1 MIHPCLPTVLLADNP
16 GGIRLLLE
24 SLQSG
29 GLIMLLIILCS
40 VTAVSVGILTWQRMR
55 ENLLMPEGVIRQ
67 LRSLPTY
74 AAKGDIAPLHE
85 YLENDGSVLAKLGM
99 IAVSGLY
106 PTKAECAE
114 ICAAKAREELHRL
127 ERDLPFLE
135 IMVTIAPLLGLLGT
149 TAGLVGMFS
158 AFGQGPSAG
167 GPDTAAV
174 AREIGV
180 ALRCTIAGL
189 LVAVPSVVAHTLFV
203 RKLDGIAMKLET
215 LLQDSI
221 QLFYQHFEVQR
232 TPLSQL

>member
-1 MIHPCLPTVLLADNP
+1 MTNASLIMLAAAP
-16 GGIRLLLE
+16 SGLQILIE
-24 SLQSG
+24 SLKSG
-29 GLIMLLIILCS
+29 GMIMLLIILCS
-40 VTAVSVGILTWQRMR
+40 VAALTVGILTWQRMR
-55 ENLLMPEGVIRQ
+55 ENILMPDEVVAK
-67 LRSLPTY
+67 LKALPSY
-74 AAKGDIAPLHE
+74 AAKGDINPLHRF
-85 YLENDGSVLAKLGM
+85 LEQDESVLARIGM

-114 ICAAKAREELHRL
+114 ICAAKAREELHKL

-158 AFGQGPSAG
+158 AFGEGAAAG
-167 GPDTAAV
+167 GPDTSAV

-203 RKLDGIAMKLET
+203 RKLDSISMKLET
-215 LLQDSI
+215 ILQDTI

-232 TPLSQL
+232 TPVSQL

>member
-1 MIHPCLPTVLLADNP
+1 MIAAS
-16 GGIRLLLE
+16 GGGLHILIE
-24 SLQSG
+24 SLQAG
-29 GLIMLLIILCS
+29 GLIMLLIIVCS
-40 VTAVSVGILTWQRMR
+40 MAALSVGILTWQRMR
-55 ENLLMPEGVIRQ
+55 ENLLMPDAVIRQ
-67 LRSLPTY
+67 LKALPSF
-74 AAKGDIAPLHE
+74 AAKGDITPLHRF
-85 YLENDGSVLAKLGM
+85 LENDGSVLARLGM

-114 ICAAKAREELHRL
+114 ICAAKAREELHKL

-135 IMVTIAPLLGLLGT
+135 VMVTIAPLLGLLGT

-158 AFGQGPSAG
+158 AFGEGGAG

-203 RKLDGIAMKLET
+203 RKLDSISMKLET
-215 LLQDSI
+215 ILQDTI

-232 TPLSQL
+232 TPVSPL